1 VPLSRVLIANRGEI
15 ALRVVRACHEQ
26 GLEAVVVTSTADR
39 NSVPTQVADRV
50 VTIGPPKVG
59 ASYLRQD
66 ALLAAALGTG
76 CDAVHPGYGF
86 LAENPDFAEAC
97 AREGLTFVGPPGEI
111 IRSMGNKL
119 AARQLAAEASVP
131 TVPGSPHI
139 EDLASAQAAAEQIGY
154 PLLIKAAAGG
164 GGRGIRVVHEP
175 SQLRSSFEGAAGE
188 AEAAFGDG
196 TVYIERYVQ
205 RGRHIEVQVLADQ
218 HGHVVHLGDRDCTMQ
233 RRYQKIIEEAPATLI
248 PGEVGQELRHAAV
261 RLCERIGYINAG
273 TVEFIFDDDRQQFYF
288 LEMNT
293 RIQVEHP
300 VTEQITGIDL
310 VQQQLRI
317 AAGEPLPFTQADITL
332 NGHSIEC
339 RITAEDAAASFRPVP
354 GRIQVWDPP
363 TGPDIRLDSHVEPG
377 YLVPPFYDSLLGKL
391 IVTGASRA
399 EAIARVRSAL
409 DRFDV
414 QGVPTTIDFLAALV
428 GSDAFARGD
437 FHTKWVEANLE
448 QLVPQ
453 RADR

>member
-1 VPLSRVLIANRGEI
+1 MPLSRVLIANRGEI